1 MLCCLCTAGCV
12 EGQACLSGAGVL
24 VSDLLKERV
33 QCGSAAYWAVVCS
46 VVPLVL
52 LVTVLVRVQ
61 KRSLS
66 TAQGHCIAEA
76 CGLSVDVLD
85 RQ

>member
-1 MLCCLCTAGCV
+1 M
-12 EGQACLSGAGVL
+12 L